1 MYEHS
6 YVRLI
11 IYISVSK
18 VSHLVLVE
26 LIYMARPMVSMNAG
40 TLMKP
45 SFL

>member
-6 YVRLI
+6 YVRLNE
-11 IYISVSK
+11 SK

>member
-6 YVRLI
+6 YVRLN
-11 IYISVSK
+11 VSK
-18 VSHLVLVE
+18 VSDLVLVE
-26 LIYMARPMVSMNAG
+26 LIYMARPVVSMNAG

>member
-6 YVRLI
+6 YVRLN
-11 IYISVSK
+11 VFK